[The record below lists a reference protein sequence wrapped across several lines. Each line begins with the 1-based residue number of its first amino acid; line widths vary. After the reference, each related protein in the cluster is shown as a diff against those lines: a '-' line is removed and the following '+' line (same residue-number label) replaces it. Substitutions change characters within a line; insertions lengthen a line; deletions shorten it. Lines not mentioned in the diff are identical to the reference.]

1 MWLMYVSGSKGRR
14 RVMVMDLC
22 LQRAPFGKQSKSR
35 VDAAVMNLYDGWA
48 AVAATFFLLVN
59 TPFFFLCLFFTIWA
73 SKFAL
78 RDLGALG
85 VRHHCSLMSSLVK

>member
-1 MWLMYVSGSKGRR
+1 
-14 RVMVMDLC
+14 MVMDLC

-59 TPFFFLCLFFTIWA
+59 TLLFSFLFCLFSTT
-73 SKFAL
+73 
-78 RDLGALG
+78 
-85 VRHHCSLMSSLVK
+85 